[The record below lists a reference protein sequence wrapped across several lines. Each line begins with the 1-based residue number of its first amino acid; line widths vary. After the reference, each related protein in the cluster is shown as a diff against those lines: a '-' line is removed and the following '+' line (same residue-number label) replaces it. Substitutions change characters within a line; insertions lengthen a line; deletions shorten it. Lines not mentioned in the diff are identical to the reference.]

1 MNTLTQ
7 KTEKLMQD
15 AVLYNFSEMAEVLDV
30 FTSNEDNVKKIT
42 EAAAI
47 MIESLNA
54 GGKILACGNGGS
66 MCDAS
71 HFCEE
76 LLARFR
82 NNRKAL
88 PAIAISDSSYIT
100 CVANDFNFNTIFSRL
115 VEAIGCPGDVL
126 LGISTSGNSEN
137 VVQAARVAREK
148 GIKVIV
154 LTGKSN
160 GVLGDYSDIEISAP
174 PTKFSDRAQEIHI
187 KVIHTLVQ
195 LIEFG
200 LGLDE

>member
-15 AVLYNFSEMAEVLDV
+15 AVLYNFSEMTEVFDV
-30 FTSNEDNVKKIT
+30 FTSNEDNVRKIT

-137 VVQAARVAREK
+137 VVQAAMVAREK

>member
-15 AVLYNFSEMAEVLDV
+15 AVLYNFSEMTEVFDV
-30 FTSNEDNVKKIT
+30 FTSNEDNVRKIT

-100 CVANDFNFNTIFSRL
+100 CVANDFNFN
-115 VEAIGCPGDVL
+115 
-126 LGISTSGNSEN
+126 
-137 VVQAARVAREK
+137 
-148 GIKVIV
+148 
-154 LTGKSN
+154 
-160 GVLGDYSDIEISAP
+160 GVLGDYSDIEFSAP